1 MGDLDKKVGVV
12 MGAGPG
18 IGRATAL
25 ALANAGANVVIAA
38 RNLER
43 LETLA
48 SELTDQT
55 GQLIIPLEADLG
67 DLASCKTL
75 IAETEERFGRLDVLV
90 NVATG
95 GGSNTPIIDADWD
108 GWRRAFELN
117 VIGNLELSRLAAKI
131 MMQHGG
137 GSIIQIGTFGTHSRP
152 VRQGAYT
159 STKEALL
166 SASQTLAKELG
177 PKNIRVN
184 MVTPGYTTGPNL
196 DSLFAGVA
204 QRTGE
209 PVEEVSQR
217 LAKTAALR
225 SHVDPEDIAA
235 AVLFFAGPG
244 GARVTGVELPVTAGQ
259 R

>member
-25 ALANAGANVVIAA
+25 ALAEAGAHVVVAA
-38 RNLER
+38 RNVER
-43 LETLA
+43 LELLA
-48 SELTDQT
+48 AELADRT

-67 DLASCKTL
+67 DLVSCKDL
-75 IAETEERFGRLDVLV
+75 IAETEERFGRLDILV

-95 GGSNTPIIDADWD
+95 GGSHAPIIDADWD
-108 GWRRAFELN
+108 GWRKAFECN
-117 VIGNLELSRLAAKI
+117 VIGNLELSRQAARI
-131 MMQHGG
+131 MMRHGG

-152 VRQGAYT
+152 VRQGSYT
-159 STKEALL
+159 ATKEALL

-177 PKNIRVN
+177 PDNIRVN
-184 MVTPGYTTGPNL
+184 VVTPGYTTGPNL
-196 DSLFAGVA
+196 DGLFAGVV

-209 PVEEVSQR
+209 SVEEVSHR

-225 SHVDPEDIAA
+225 THVSPEDIAA
-235 AVLFFAGPG
+235 AVLFLAGPG
-244 GARVTGVELPVTAGQ
+244 AARITGVELPVTAGQ

>member
-38 RNLER
+38 RDLER

-48 SELTDQT
+48 SELADQT

-131 MMQHGG
+131 MVQH
-137 GSIIQIGTFGTHSRP
+137 
-152 VRQGAYT
+152 
-159 STKEALL
+159 
-166 SASQTLAKELG
+166 
-177 PKNIRVN
+177 
-184 MVTPGYTTGPNL
+184 
-196 DSLFAGVA
+196 
-204 QRTGE
+204 
-209 PVEEVSQR
+209 
-217 LAKTAALR
+217 
-225 SHVDPEDIAA
+225 
-235 AVLFFAGPG
+235 
-244 GARVTGVELPVTAGQ
+244 
-259 R
+259 

>member
-25 ALANAGANVVIAA
+25 ALADAGASVVVAA

-43 LETLA
+43 LELLA
-48 SELTDQT
+48 EELTDRT

-67 DLASCKTL
+67 DLVSCKDL
-75 IAETEERFGRLDVLV
+75 IAETEERFGRLDILV

-95 GGSNTPIIDADWD
+95 GGSNAPILDADWE
-108 GWRRAFELN
+108 GWRKAFELN

-159 STKEALL
+159 SDRK
-166 SASQTLAKELG
+166 S
-177 PKNIRVN
+177 V
-184 MVTPGYTTGPNL
+184 V
-196 DSLFAGVA
+196 
-204 QRTGE
+204 
-209 PVEEVSQR
+209 
-217 LAKTAALR
+217 
-225 SHVDPEDIAA
+225 
-235 AVLFFAGPG
+235 
-244 GARVTGVELPVTAGQ
+244 
-259 R
+259 